1 MEQKKYMD
9 VVRLGH
15 RSTVGVLNEGDH
27 IVIQEKIDGA
37 NASFTGGEG
46 VIRCFSRNKELDEEN
61 TLGGFYQFANS
72 LNGYELIPGY
82 MYFGEWLN
90 PHKIKYENY
99 EKQFFLFDIYDLN
112 RGLYLPFSIVRCEAS
127 RLDLNLVPVFYEG
140 VYQGFDHLQQFV
152 GITNLGGKLGE
163 VMTGEGVVVKN
174 VSYLD
179 RFGKQQFVKLV
190 TDVFREVQ
198 QQKAPKDPSRK
209 TEEQVFV
216 DICLTKA
223 RVEKLLYKLVDEEVL
238 DERFDITDMETILQ
252 NLGSRIFEDMMKEEK
267 DLLPKEYEENQ
278 IRKAIG
284 RGLAAT
290 VKSILLDREK
300 EGIFSE

>member
-15 RSTVGVLNEGDH
+15 RSTVGVLNEGDN

-46 VIRCFSRNKELDEEN
+46 NTRCFSRNKELDEEN

-72 LNGYELIPGY
+72 LNDDELIPGY
-82 MYFGEWLN
+82 LYFGEWLN
-90 PHKIKYENY
+90 PYKVRYENY

-112 RGLYLPFSIVRCEAS
+112 REQYLPFSFVKGEAS
-127 RLDLNLVPVFYEG
+127 RLNLNLVLVFYEG

-163 VMTGEGVVVKN
+163 VTTGEGIVVKK

-190 TDVFREVQ
+190 TDSFREVQ
-198 QQKAPKDPSRK
+198 QQKAPKDPSKK

-216 DICLTKA
+216 DNCMTKA
-223 RVEKLLYKLVDEEVL
+223 RVEKLIHKLVDEGILNEK
-238 DERFDITDMETILQ
+238 FDITDMQVILQ
-252 NLGSRIFEDMMKEEK
+252 NLGGRIYDDMLKEESEM
-267 DLLPKEYEENQ
+267 LPKEFEEKQ

-284 RGLAAT
+284 RGLAVI
-290 VKSILLDREK
+290 VKKILRER
-300 EGIFSE
+300 ELAHV

>member
-1 MEQKKYMD
+1 MD

-15 RSTVGVLNEGDH
+15 RSTVGVLNEGDN

-46 VIRCFSRNKELDEEN
+46 NIRCFSRNKELDEEN

-72 LNGYELIPGY
+72 LNDDELIPGY
-82 MYFGEWLN
+82 LYFGEWLN
-90 PHKIKYENY
+90 PHKVRYENY

-112 RGLYLPFSIVRCEAS
+112 REQYLPFSFVKGEAS
-127 RLDLNLVPVFYEG
+127 RLNLNLVPVFYEG

-163 VMTGEGVVVKN
+163 VTTGEGIVVKN

-190 TDVFREVQ
+190 TDAFREVQ
-198 QQKAPKDPSRK
+198 SQKAPKDPRKK

-216 DICLTKA
+216 DTCMTKA
-223 RVEKLLYKLVDEEVL
+223 RVEKLIHKLVDEGIL
-238 DERFDITDMETILQ
+238 DGKFDITDMQVILQ
-252 NLGSRIFEDMMKEEK
+252 NLGGHVYDDMLKEESEM
-267 DLLPKEYEENQ
+267 LPKEFEEKQ

-284 RGLAAT
+284 RGLAVI
-290 VKSILLDREK
+290 VKEIIRER
-300 EGIFSE
+300 ELMHV

>member
-1 MEQKKYMD
+1 MD

-15 RSTVGVLNEGDH
+15 RSTVGVLNEGDN

-46 VIRCFSRNKELDEEN
+46 NTRCFSRNKELDEEN

-72 LNGYELIPGY
+72 LNDDELIPGY
-82 MYFGEWLN
+82 LYFGEWLN
-90 PHKIKYENY
+90 PYKVRYENY

-112 RGLYLPFSIVRCEAS
+112 REQYLPFSFVKGEAS
-127 RLDLNLVPVFYEG
+127 RLNLNLVPVFYEG

-163 VMTGEGVVVKN
+163 VTTGEGIVVKK

-190 TDVFREVQ
+190 TDSFREVQ
-198 QQKAPKDPSRK
+198 QQKAPKDPSKK

-216 DICLTKA
+216 DNCMTKA
-223 RVEKLLYKLVDEEVL
+223 RVEKLIHKLVDEGILNEK
-238 DERFDITDMETILQ
+238 FDITDMQVILQ
-252 NLGSRIFEDMMKEEK
+252 NLGGRIYDDMLKEESEM
-267 DLLPKEYEENQ
+267 LPKEFEEKQ

-284 RGLAAT
+284 RGLAVI
-290 VKSILLDREK
+290 VKEILRER
-300 EGIFSE
+300 ELAHV

>member
-15 RSTVGVLNEGDH
+15 RSTVGVLNEGDK

-46 VIRCFSRNKELDEEN
+46 NTRCFSRNKELDEEN

-72 LNGYELIPGY
+72 LNDDELIPGY
-82 MYFGEWLN
+82 LYFGEWLN
-90 PHKIKYENY
+90 PHKVRYENY

-112 RGLYLPFSIVRCEAS
+112 REQYLPFSFVKGEAS
-127 RLDLNLVPVFYEG
+127 RLNLNLVPVFYEG
-140 VYQGFDHLQQFV
+140 VYQGFDHLKQFV
-152 GITNLGGKLGE
+152 GITNLGGKLCE
-163 VMTGEGVVVKN
+163 VTTGEGIVVKN

-190 TDVFREVQ
+190 TDSFREVQ
-198 QQKAPKDPSRK
+198 RQKAPKDPSKK

-216 DICLTKA
+216 DTCMTKA
-223 RVEKLLYKLVDEEVL
+223 RVEKLIHKLVDEGIL
-238 DERFDITDMETILQ
+238 DEKFDITDMQVILQ
-252 NLGSRIFEDMMKEEK
+252 NLGGRIYDDMLKEES
-267 DLLPKEYEENQ
+267 DLLPKEFEEKQ

-284 RGLAAT
+284 RGLAVI
-290 VKSILLDREK
+290 VKEILRER
-300 EGIFSE
+300 ELIHV